1 MKEER
6 ALTLKP
12 GAGLL
17 RRAPLLLL
25 LVMVAVGCGLDVTRP
40 EMEYYFTHPVLN
52 EEWKPDLWRTSS
64 RRAVAAKLK
73 KKKKKKKRRA
83 SSKKK
88 KRKAVAAKK
97 KAAKPVE
104 KHYQPLRGNDME
116 VVRREM
122 VLSATRLIG
131 IKDSFDQDSFAKHLM
146 VVNNLGLGKIPSRD
160 TLAWLYKRQG
170 EGTRVIKEVKPG
182 DLLFLGDGEPEY
194 VVVVEK
200 IDADSGVTFVGCI
213 SNEVRRGVLSLK
225 HRQARRD
232 ERSGKVLN
240 SFVGKSKLAGSMLM
254 GSFSM
259 ATHGNTLASQ
269 K

>member
-1 MKEER
+1 MNLGIALR
-6 ALTLKP
+6 ANGIAKI
-12 GAGLL
+12 L
-17 RRAPLLLL
+17 RRGPLLVV

-64 RRAVAAKLK
+64 RSRVAAKLK
-73 KKKKKKKRRA
+73 KKSKKRKS

-88 KRKAVAAKK
+88 RRKAVAAKK
-97 KAAKPVE
+97 KAAPPAV
-104 KHYQPLRGNDME
+104 KHHQPLRGNEVE

-131 IKDSFDQDSFAKHLM
+131 IKDSFDQDSFARHLL
-146 VVNNLGLGKIPSRD
+146 VVNNLGLGKIPGKD
-160 TLAWLYKRQG
+160 TLDWLYKRQG
-170 EGTRVIKEVKPG
+170 KAARVIKEVQPG
-182 DLLFLGDGEPEY
+182 DLLFLGDGGPEY

-200 IDADSGVTFVGCI
+200 IDANGGVTFVGCI

-225 HRQARRD
+225 QRQARRD

-240 SFVGKSKLAGSMLM
+240 SFVGKSKLAGSLLM

-259 ATHGNTLASQ
+259 ATHSSTLTADR
-269 K
+269 

>member
-1 MKEER
+1 
-6 ALTLKP
+6 
-12 GAGLL
+12 
-17 RRAPLLLL
+17 
-25 LVMVAVGCGLDVTRP
+25 MVVVGCGLDVTRP

-64 RRAVAAKLK
+64 RRRVVAKLK
-73 KKKKKKKRRA
+73 KKKKKRKRKRRS

-88 KRKAVAAKK
+88 QKKAVAAKK
-97 KAAKPVE
+97 KAVTPVV
-104 KHYQPLRGNDME
+104 KHHQPLRGNEVE

-131 IKDSFDQDSFAKHLM
+131 VKDSFDQDSFAKHLM
-146 VVNNLGLGKIPSRD
+146 VVNNLGLGKIPSKD
-160 TLAWLYKRQG
+160 TLSWLYKRQG
-170 EGTRVIKEVKPG
+170 KGTRVIKEVRPG

-200 IDADSGVTFVGCI
+200 VDDAGGVTFVGCI

-225 HRQARRD
+225 QRQARRD

-240 SFVGKSKLAGSMLM
+240 SFVGKSKLAGSLLM

-259 ATHGNTLASQ
+259 ATHSNSLASQ